1 MDLDEKKRL
10 WEDYIHRGVI
20 GPEVNRHVALSW
32 MKCSKKKVDPYGGM
46 GRKTDPELLKSIREE
61 NQWLIDIAGPIMR
74 NLFDIVSG
82 SHFLLVLTDSC
93 GYILETIGDDAV
105 NRMAQEMHFEVG
117 MLWNDDAVGTNA
129 IGVALDQDVQ
139 IQMAGA
145 EHFCITHHKWTC
157 SASPIHGL
165 NGEVVGCLNISGD
178 ASMANSHSLGIVAA
192 AAFGI
197 ENQILQRHTTGL
209 MRTALDSSSDGIVIL
224 DESFRSVWMNK
235 AAENILFM
243 GLSELSGI
251 DFRSLMP
258 DMPWGSSEKS
268 AQGKRHVRNDCK
280 LILGSMTYQ
289 MSASIS
295 PIIFERSTIGYS
307 VSMMRQEQLLK
318 TVNKVTGN
326 HATYTFDDIY
336 AMDPVMK
343 RVIQMAQKY
352 SKYDG
357 NILIE
362 GESGTGK
369 ELFAQAIHNASAR
382 ADAPFITINCASIP
396 RDLVESEL
404 FGYEKGAFTGAL
416 KEGKPG
422 KFELADGG
430 TIFLDE
436 IGEMPLEFQP
446 KLLRIVQ
453 SRCVQRLGGKFE
465 KKLDIRIIVATNRNL
480 KDEVA
485 ARNFREDLYFRFNVL
500 KLTIPPLR
508 DRKKDIAYCAE
519 KFLEHFNRRYPE
531 ISKEMDG
538 RFLRALE
545 GHYWPGNVRELQNC
559 IERAFYTGTGN
570 MLTDASSYFDSID
583 ESKTISPRQER
594 PLNGTLDELEGKNV
608 ENVLKNCRGDVCLAA
623 EKLGISRA
631 SMYRRLK
638 KYGISPKDASGRLS

>member
-1 MDLDEKKRL
+1 
-10 WEDYIHRGVI
+10 
-20 GPEVNRHVALSW
+20 
-32 MKCSKKKVDPYGGM
+32 
-46 GRKTDPELLKSIREE
+46 
-61 NQWLIDIAGPIMR
+61 
-74 NLFDIVSG
+74 
-82 SHFLLVLTDSC
+82 
-93 GYILETIGDDAV
+93 
-105 NRMAQEMHFEVG
+105 
-117 MLWNDDAVGTNA
+117 
-129 IGVALDQDVQ
+129 
-139 IQMAGA
+139 
-145 EHFCITHHKWTC
+145 
-157 SASPIHGL
+157 
-165 NGEVVGCLNISGD
+165 
-178 ASMANSHSLGIVAA
+178 
-192 AAFGI
+192 
-197 ENQILQRHTTGL
+197 
-209 MRTALDSSSDGIVIL
+209 
-224 DESFRSVWMNK
+224 
-235 AAENILFM
+235 
-243 GLSELSGI
+243 
-251 DFRSLMP
+251 
-258 DMPWGSSEKS
+258 
-268 AQGKRHVRNDCK
+268 
-280 LILGSMTYQ
+280 
-289 MSASIS
+289 
-295 PIIFERSTIGYS
+295 
-307 VSMMRQEQLLK
+307 
-318 TVNKVTGN
+318 
-326 HATYTFDDIY
+326 
-336 AMDPVMK
+336 
-343 RVIQMAQKY
+343 
-352 SKYDG
+352 
-357 NILIE
+357 
-362 GESGTGK
+362 
-369 ELFAQAIHNASAR
+369 
-382 ADAPFITINCASIP
+382 
-396 RDLVESEL
+396 VESEL

-519 KFLEHFNRRYPE
+519 KFLEHFNLRYPE

-638 KYGISPKDASGRLS
+638 KYGISPKEASGRLS